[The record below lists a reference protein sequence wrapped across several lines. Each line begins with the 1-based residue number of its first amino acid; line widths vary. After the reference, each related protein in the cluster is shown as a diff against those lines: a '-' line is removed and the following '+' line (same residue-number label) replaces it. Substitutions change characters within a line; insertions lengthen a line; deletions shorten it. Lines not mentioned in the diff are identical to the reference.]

1 MSKSDNKASAE
12 AQAPKTCFVIGP
24 IGAEGSDIRRK
35 ADFLLKGIIQPA
47 TAECGF
53 DIRVT
58 RADQIADPGLITEQI
73 IEALLDSDLVIA
85 DLSDHNPNAFYEL
98 AVRHSTDKATVHMF
112 PAGLS
117 IPFDIKDYRAVP
129 FDITDID
136 KLNTAKSSLLEA
148 IKVALSPNFKASS
161 PISRA
166 LSAKKLRASADPVE
180 LVIAT
185 QGAALEAAN
194 ARLDR
199 LERLDQE
206 RTNKASLASFFDRRA
221 DSLLRPDSEAN
232 VHSARA
238 LSEKARREALTPAE
252 LNALLEKI
260 AGIKS
265 SK

>member
-1 MSKSDNKASAE
+1 MSKSDKEAPAE
-12 AQAPKTCFVIGP
+12 AKTQRTCFVIGP
-24 IGAEGSDIRRK
+24 IGAEGSDVRRK

-47 TAECGF
+47 TAECGI
-53 DIRVT
+53 DIKVT

-98 AVRHSTDKATVHMF
+98 AVRHSTDKATIHMF

-117 IPFDIKDYRAVP
+117 IPFDIKDYRAVS

-136 KLNTAKSSLLEA
+136 KLNTAKSALLEA
-148 IKVALSPNFKASS
+148 IKVALSPKFKASS

-180 LVIAT
+180 RVIAT

-199 LERLDQE
+199 LERIEQE
-206 RTNKASLASFFDRRA
+206 RNSKASLATMLERRVDSVSRPA
-221 DSLLRPDSEAN
+221 DTS

-238 LSEKARREALTPAE
+238 LNDVLSPPVITAEQIEALRKR
-252 LNALLEKI
+252 LNL
-260 AGIKS
+260 IKH

>member
-1 MSKSDNKASAE
+1 MSKSDSKAAAE

-98 AVRHSTDKATVHMF
+98 AVRHSTDKATIHMF

-136 KLNTAKSSLLEA
+136 KLNAAKIALSEA
-148 IKVALSPNFKASS
+148 IKVALSPNFKAPN

-180 LVIAT
+180 RVIAT

-199 LERLDQE
+199 LERLEQE
-206 RTNKASLASFFDRRA
+206 KASKASLATFFERTVDA
-221 DSLLRPDSEAN
+221 ASRPEAEIN

-238 LSEKARREALTPAE
+238 LSEESRRRSLTLADAIKFLNKASGTLP
-252 LNALLEKI
+252 
-260 AGIKS
+260 
-265 SK
+265 